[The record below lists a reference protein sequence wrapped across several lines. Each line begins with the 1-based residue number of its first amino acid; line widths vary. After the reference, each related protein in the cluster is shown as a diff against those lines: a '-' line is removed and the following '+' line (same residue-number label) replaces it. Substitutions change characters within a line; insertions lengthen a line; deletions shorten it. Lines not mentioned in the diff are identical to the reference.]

1 MKTGSR
7 GIALIKR
14 FEQCRLKAYVA
25 TEKERQ
31 RNIWTIGWGKTTGVR
46 EGDTCTQEQAD
57 EWFIDDLAKFEDG
70 VNRLVT
76 VPLTQPQFDALV
88 SFAYNVG
95 LDIDEDTK
103 AEGLGDSTL
112 LKLVNAGEFDQASK
126 EFMKWVY
133 QDGVKLNGLVARRE
147 AEKTLFETAV

>member
-14 FEQCRLKAYVA
+14 FEQCRLKAYAA

-31 RNIWTIGWGKTTGVR
+31 RGIWTIGWGKTTGVR

-57 EWFIDDLAKFEDG
+57 EWFLDDLARFEDG

-112 LKLVNAGEFDQASK
+112 LKLVNAGQFNAAANEFG
-126 EFMKWVY
+126 KWIR
-133 QDGVKLNGLVARRE
+133 QDGQIVNGLVARRE